1 MGKDVNQYEEMI
13 RKGKFVLDDVQQI
26 TAEMIKTGNE
36 AENMLGNLI
45 KTMSQTQ
52 RAFLNSGDY
61 NSVGKYSQNMADT
74 AFIQERV
81 GNILEELLIA
91 ERNSDM
97 QEFRKHAI
105 NCRALQPTSRKFC
118 RILLVRNAA
127 TCLTKP

>member
-1 MGKDVNQYEEMI
+1 
-13 RKGKFVLDDVQQI
+13 
-26 TAEMIKTGNE
+26 
-36 AENMLGNLI
+36 
-45 KTMSQTQ
+45 MSQTQ

-97 QEFRKHAI
+97 QEFSENTR
-105 NCRALQPTSRKFC
+105 
-118 RILLVRNAA
+118 
-127 TCLTKP
+127 